1 MKHIYISLL
10 LIFFS
15 ITSTSAQ
22 TQNVC
27 SYGIVNSNILSES
40 DSVKLEDLQYMSLS
54 YFNSR
59 RTLDRNYNFEIYNKK
74 RKLKMW
80 SNEVRLLGYASFLG
94 ICFGGPLLFPD
105 ASLWVLIPTEV
116 VIGGGII
123 VGSNIWANNLRKKAD
138 ALKDTSF
145 SVLKINSN
153 SNLVITQYTA
163 DLCPY
168 AGIGLGYRYKF

>member
-59 RTLDRNYNFEIYNKK
+59 RTLDRNYNFEIIRSEN
-74 RKLKMW
+74 LKCGVM
-80 SNEVRLLGYASFLG
+80 
-94 ICFGGPLLFPD
+94 
-105 ASLWVLIPTEV
+105 
-116 VIGGGII
+116 
-123 VGSNIWANNLRKKAD
+123 K
-138 ALKDTSF
+138 
-145 SVLKINSN
+145 
-153 SNLVITQYTA
+153 
-163 DLCPY
+163 
-168 AGIGLGYRYKF
+168 